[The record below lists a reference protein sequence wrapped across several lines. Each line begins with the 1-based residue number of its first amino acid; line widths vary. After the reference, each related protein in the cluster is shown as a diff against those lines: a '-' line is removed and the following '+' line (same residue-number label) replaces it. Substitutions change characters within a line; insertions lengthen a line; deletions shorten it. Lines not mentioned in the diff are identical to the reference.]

1 MAKLTANERNF
12 LKFLGSMEGD
22 AFPEVPEV
30 EILEASLSVSGITL
44 EYSKTNKALE
54 TKFRKKFPTYMK
66 QYFNGVLTLAP
77 DSFPTGVR
85 NADGLRITLKQ
96 AGGGT
101 MKKGVI
107 PTKIQEE
114 GSTIIFNQVLE
125 HDVHYEDEASILSHK
140 DTREK
145 LEKCFKQSGDWTSRL
160 EGWTWTYWQQQKEL
174 FKKYES
180 PNWSPFVYGKEKKD
194 FVTFFTDLIKEV
206 KDNGVKVGRYE
217 TWNPSD
223 VWAAYKMNDVK
234 SDIDDAMK
242 EGKTLA
248 ELNTTLIRFFNKKR
262 LVGISL
268 KKVLYG
274 QDANLKLVNIDAPTM
289 KLGEVDAYGMP
300 NIKLQIGNIFE
311 NETVTTYIKFGNDSA
326 FAININSPS
335 KSKGSNL
342 TFNTHIK
349 KTPAAQ
355 GGQAPLA
362 EVQKLLHANGSKA
375 TFTNNWQDFPLECD
389 NKQKTGFWDKSDEW
403 EKKYKVVANF
413 YKGSTP
419 TYEKWKEFITKLY
432 ADNKTFVAV
441 SKLMH
446 LSFFYDAI
454 DNFGRNP
461 EFWTDL
467 LYAGMKVGKRYA
479 PHAKIS

>member
-1 MAKLTANERNF
+1 MAKITPTDRTVYRF
-12 LKFLGSMEGD
+12 LNSLETLPD
-22 AFPEVPEV
+22 VPEV
-30 EILEASLSVSGITL
+30 QILDLVPGPAGLHVD
-44 EYSKTNKALE
+44 YSKTNKALE
-54 TKFRKKFPTYMK
+54 KKFKKSFVAFMK
-66 QYFNGVLTLAP
+66 ENFNGLYGISGDRGVKTAGDKIRVVLR
-77 DSFPTGVR
+77 SS
-85 NADGLRITLKQ
+85 ADGK
-96 AGGGT
+96 

-107 PTKIQEE
+107 PTTIQEE
-114 GSTIIFNQVLE
+114 GSAIIFNQVL
-125 HDVHYEDEASILSHK
+125 DGNKNFKDEESILADD
-140 DTREK
+140 DTRK
-145 LEKCFKQSGDWTSRL
+145 LLETCFKQKGGWISRL
-160 EGWTWTYWQQQKEL
+160 EDWTWTYWQQQSEL
-174 FKKYES
+174 FKKYQN
-180 PNWSPFVYGKEKKD
+180 PDWSPFVYGKENKD
-194 FVTFFTDLIKEV
+194 FVSFFTELIKEV

-223 VWAAYKMNDVK
+223 VWAAYKIDTVK
-234 SDIDDAMK
+234 KKIEEAME
-242 EGKTLA
+242 EGKTLG
-248 ELNTTLIRFFNKKR
+248 ELNGTLIRLFKEEK

-274 QDANLKLVNIDAPTM
+274 QDANLKLVNIDTSTM
-289 KLGEVDAYGMP
+289 RLGEVDGYGMSQ
-300 NIKLQIGNIFE
+300 IKLQIGNIFGT
-311 NETVTTYIKFGNDSA
+311 ETVTTYIKFGNDNA

-362 EVQKLLHANGSKA
+362 EVQKLLHANGSRA

-389 NKQKTGFWDKSDEW
+389 NKQKTGFWDKTDEW
-403 EKKYKVVANF
+403 EKKYNVVSTF
-413 YKGSTP
+413 YQGPSP

-432 ADNKTFVAV
+432 ADGKNFIAV

>member
-1 MAKLTANERNF
+1 MAKITPTDRTVYRF
-12 LKFLGSMEGD
+12 LNSLETLPD
-22 AFPEVPEV
+22 IPEVQ
-30 EILEASLSVSGITL
+30 ILDLNWGPAGLHVD
-44 EYSKTNKALE
+44 YSKTNKALE
-54 TKFRKKFPTYMK
+54 KKFKKSFVAFMK
-66 QYFNGVLTLAP
+66 ENFNGLYGISGDRGVKTAGDKVRVTLR
-77 DSFPTGVR
+77 SS
-85 NADGLRITLKQ
+85 ADGK
-96 AGGGT
+96 

-107 PTKIQEE
+107 PTAIQEE
-114 GSTIIFNQVLE
+114 GSTIIFNQVL
-125 HDVHYEDEASILSHK
+125 DGNKDFKDEDSILADP
-140 DTREK
+140 DTRDL
-145 LEKCFKQSGDWTSRL
+145 LEKCFKQKGNWVSRL
-160 EGWTWTYWQQQKEL
+160 EDWTWTYWQQQHEL
-174 FKKYES
+174 FKKYQN
-180 PNWSPFVYGKEKKD
+180 PDWSTFVYGKDNKD
-194 FVTFFTDLIKEV
+194 FVTFFTELIKEV
-206 KDNGVKVGRYE
+206 KTNGVSVGAYP

-223 VWAAYKMNDVK
+223 VWAAWKVDKVK
-234 SDIDDAMK
+234 EEIEDAMK
-242 EGKTLA
+242 EGKTLG
-248 ELNTTLIRFFNKKR
+248 ELNGTLVRLFKEEK

-274 QDANLKLVNIDAPTM
+274 QDANLKLVNIDTSTM
-289 KLGEVDAYGMP
+289 RLGEVDAYGMP
-300 NIKLQIGNIFE
+300 QIKLQIGNIFEE
-311 NETVTTYIKFGNDSA
+311 NETVTTYIKFGTDND
-326 FAININSPS
+326 FAININNPS